1 MQCNDSR
8 LLAALAVAGLK
19 CNVPVHVHS
28 HNSQHHRTNC
38 TCPLFMSRFQPCAA
52 GANVIMDQSNA
63 YARHPKHNE
72 QTKQMRIY
80 AQICTHMHT
89 AIHIVQ
95 VLSVI
100 IGQSNAVRP
109 DHTIHRRTVVS
120 QHSGVVSAQWCG
132 AEKRFPSRT
141 LCHKVLHRTLVYFK
155 SVAKGIKCGKGHSSW
170 TLCEAKKKSA
180 SVYYV
185 LRNYATPL
193 ALQPG
198 TT

>member
-38 TCPLFMSRFQPCAA
+38 TCPLFMSRFQRCAA
-52 GANVIMDQSNA
+52 GANVIMGQSNA
-63 YARHPKHNE
+63 DTGHPKHNE
-72 QTKQMRIY
+72 HNKEMHIY
-80 AQICTHMHT
+80 AQICKFMHT

-100 IGQSNAVRP
+100 MGQSNAVRP

-120 QHSGVVSAQWCG
+120 RHSGVVSAEWCG
-132 AEKRFPSRT
+132 AEKDSQVS
-141 LCHKVLHRTLVYFK
+141 LC
-155 SVAKGIKCGKGHSSW
+155 AIKCCKEHKMW
-170 TLCEAKKKSA
+170 QRTQFVNIK
-180 SVYYV
+180 
-185 LRNYATPL
+185 
-193 ALQPG
+193 
-198 TT
+198 